1 VKRFYDQVGYVAQDC
16 GFAIQ
21 LDGRSVKTPMKK
33 QLLLPSEA
41 LAQAVQSEWEVQ
53 GEKIDPHAMPLTRL
67 ANAALDRIDAER
79 DAVIEQIIRF
89 CGTDLLCYRADAPDS
104 LVEVQAQAWD
114 PLLTWLKSDLDIHL
128 PVAIG
133 ITPISIE
140 DGVEAKFETQIDAL
154 DVFALSGLG
163 AIVSAAGSLVVGLG
177 VLHGHIDGEQAYL
190 AASVDERYQL
200 DRWGADDD
208 AEAQLKGREKD
219 IKAAAVFLSLL
230 KSV

>member
-1 VKRFYDQVGYVAQDC
+1 MKRFYEQVQYVAQDG

-33 QLLLPSEA
+33 PLILPNEK
-41 LAQAVQSEWEVQ
+41 LAQAVQGEWGAQ
-53 GEKIDPHAMPLTRL
+53 GEKIDPYSMPLTRL
-67 ANAALDRIDAER
+67 ANAALDRIEAER

-89 CGTDLLCYRADAPDS
+89 CGTDLLCYRADAPES
-104 LVEVQAQAWD
+104 LVEAQAQAWD
-114 PLLTWLKSDLDIHL
+114 PLLDWLKSELDIYL
-128 PVAIG
+128 PVAVG
-133 ITPISIE
+133 ITPIHVE
-140 DGVEAKFETQIDAL
+140 DGLEAKFKTQIDAL

-230 KSV
+230 

>member
-1 VKRFYDQVGYVAQDC
+1 MKRFYDQVQYVAQDG

-33 QLLLPSEA
+33 QLILPNEA
-41 LAQAVQSEWEVQ
+41 LAQAVQAEWEAQ
-53 GEKIDPHAMPLTRL
+53 GEKIDPHSMPLTRL

-89 CGTDLLCYRADAPDS
+89 CGTDLLCYRADGPDS
-104 LVEVQAQAWD
+104 LVEVQEQAWD
-114 PLLTWLKSDLDIHL
+114 PLLAWLKSDLDIHL
-128 PVAIG
+128 PVAVG
-133 ITPISIE
+133 VTPINVE
-140 DGVEAKFETQIDAL
+140 DGVEAKFKTQIDAL

-163 AIVSAAGSLVVGLG
+163 ALVSAAGSLVVGLG
-177 VLHGHIDGEQAYL
+177 VLHGHIDGEQAFL